1 MRKGCAGLI
10 QIKQCWLLVM
20 DNAYQAD
27 SSRTRT
33 WLLHY
38 IIIRGGRR
46 HGEGWQGLSGLMWN
60 EGPTRPGGG
69 GLVNKSTT
77 ATLEEYRT
85 FTSYCRKS
93 RAFHI
98 QGLAG

>member
-1 MRKGCAGLI
+1 MSIRMGSEDEEEGVGKGCAGLI

-38 IIIRGGRR
+38 IIIRGG
-46 HGEGWQGLSGLMWN
+46 EG
-60 EGPTRPGGG
+60 
-69 GLVNKSTT
+69 
-77 ATLEEYRT
+77 LERVGKG
-85 FTSYCRKS
+85 SQALCRMK
-93 RAFHI
+93 AEVGI
-98 QGLAG
+98 DTCK